1 MQLVFKLISGEEII
15 GTLAC
20 ETDEE
25 FDKLEQ
31 FELMDPMWI
40 VPSKDG
46 AMKLRDACM
55 LSENDGL
62 IFVPEC
68 IITCYKPSINLINYY
83 LQASE
88 YSKTFTRDGIGAQI
102 DMATL
107 ELQQMM
113 QEEKEQLAKMGE
125 IYRNLTGSKLH

>member
-1 MQLVFKLISGEEII
+1 MKLVFKLISGEEII

-68 IITCYKPSINLINYY
+68 IITCYKPSINLVNYY

-125 IYRNLTGSKLH
+125 VYRNLTGTKLH

>member
-1 MQLVFKLISGEEII
+1 
-15 GTLAC
+15 
-20 ETDEE
+20 
-25 FDKLEQ
+25 
-31 FELMDPMWI
+31 
-40 VPSKDG
+40 
-46 AMKLRDACM
+46 M

-68 IITCYKPSINLINYY
+68 IITCYKPSINLVNYY
-83 LQASE
+83 LQAIE

-102 DMATL
+102 DLATL

-125 IYRNLTGSKLH
+125 VYRNLTGSKLH

>member
-1 MQLVFKLISGEEII
+1 MKVVFKLISGEEII
-15 GTLAC
+15 GALAC
-20 ETDEE
+20 ETIEE

-31 FELMDPMWI
+31 YELMDPMWI
-40 VPSKDG
+40 VPDKGG

-68 IITCYKPSINLINYY
+68 IITCYRPSINLTNYY

-88 YSKTFTRDGIGAQI
+88 YSKTFTRVGVGEQI
-102 DMATL
+102 DLATL

-113 QEEKEQLAKMGE
+113 QEEKEQETKMGE
-125 IYRNLTGSKLH
+125 IYRKITGSKLH